1 MFSTLLWLTAFGET
15 NYLAFSILSLML
27 LATFFWRVLHQKKTT
42 KVAPSTPYW
51 SVEKDSAWSSL
62 PDQEIV
68 TIAEYKAQKH
78 RLLRS

>member
-1 MFSTLLWLTAFGET
+1 MFATFFLFAAPGET
-15 NYLAFSILSLML
+15 NYLAFSILSVML
-27 LATFFWRVLHQKKTT
+27 LITFLWRVMHQKKTT

-51 SVEKDSAWSSL
+51 GAENDAAWSSL